1 MGGFNRQKCIGQNLL
16 ETVMNI
22 YQTLLAVAFQP
33 LLSLLAD
40 SEALKWRQFIL
51 YEVVM
56 QYWIS

>member
-1 MGGFNRQKCIGQNLL
+1 MGRFNRQKCVGQNLL

-40 SEALKWRQFIL
+40 SEALKW
-51 YEVVM
+51 
-56 QYWIS
+56 